1 MPAALTLRL
10 IVSDVTR
17 ISNHVNNLRLLMT
30 MLGAVGVFGH
40 ALRDSIGGSRLQ
52 ISCHSIN
59 LACQRR
65 DFLWRLLV
73 QDPPNRDGMGHE
85 GLFTM
90 KRAKERDER
99 GCRGP
104 LDFDLTSAERANE
117 PDSVGL
123 RVSSVSQ

>member
-1 MPAALTLRL
+1 MPKKRL
-10 IVSDVTR
+10 SLAVV
-17 ISNHVNNLRLLMT
+17 
-30 MLGAVGVFGH
+30 GA
-40 ALRDSIGGSRLQ
+40 RSSPD
-52 ISCHSIN
+52 
-59 LACQRR
+59 
-65 DFLWRLLV
+65 
-73 QDPPNRDGMGHE
+73 RDGMGHE
-85 GLFTM
+85 ELFTM